1 MLRFQMPAKKRPGRP
16 KTGETKQRILVTVDR
31 KVVTLARAAGINISA
46 AAESGIKAAVDRP
59 A

>member
-1 MLRFQMPAKKRPGRP
+1 MPAKKRPGRP